1 MYEKDYIM
9 RLIQQMVRILL
20 ELFGLRQKGS
30 YEEAYEVIDLTLAQ
44 FTGLSSE
51 VINDFDEESLITY
64 LSPSGNLNYEKCFVV
79 GILLK
84 EEGELLFR
92 QNRIE
97 EGFTRFRKSYA
108 LLDRVRNTSYAEM
121 LPQMD
126 SIFAELENRLG

>member
-1 MYEKDYIM
+1 M
-9 RLIQQMVRILL
+9 RMIQQMIRVLL

-44 FTGLSSE
+44 FTGLSSKI
-51 VINDFDEESLITY
+51 INDFDEESLIKY
-64 LSPSGNLNYEKCFVV
+64 LSPAGNLNYEKCFVV

-84 EEGELLFR
+84 EEGELLFK

-97 EGFTRFRKSYA
+97 EGFNRFRKSYA
-108 LLDRVRNTSYAEM
+108 LLEKIRNTSYAEL

-126 SIFAELENRLG
+126 NIFADLENRLDLK